1 MSFLAED
8 SAVSKVLYYVQR
20 FGDLN
25 PKIVGALGKLHNAEH
40 IINALKSRNK
50 LFVSLSPRHISLGLK
65 FYIVYSIANPRILLS
80 NLYNILDNIPYL
92 LAKNVMNP
100 KELIIGLVYTKQ
112 PSFIRGLEALV
123 SAGVI
128 KYYEVYEETQR
139 LEYPIDYSSFDFK
152 EWKYRNNFLVSERE
166 PFDFPDLSDD
176 FYPDTYDVTILGKK
190 QAHPTYSLKDISQST
205 RIPFKDVLYHYQN
218 HIVGKGLISV
228 YRVLLFIPDYRI
240 SIFFKDDKDLI
251 SELSRIPTLLY
262 ISKSEEMDYAMIVGQ
277 NYMLFDILNYL
288 NSLSEKYTDIS
299 IKVHP
304 NNSNYSLTASI
315 PYEHFNGKWNFN
327 PEVMVLRAE
336 AVNF

>member
-25 PKIVGALGKLHNAEH
+25 SQVIGALSKVKSTKT
-40 IINALKSRNK
+40 IIDELRLKKK
-50 LFVSLSPRHISLGLK
+50 LFVSLSPRHRSLGLK
-65 FYIVYSIANPRILLS
+65 YYIAYAIGNYNISLL
-80 NLYNILDNIPYL
+80 NVYNILDEIPVVIARNI
-92 LAKNVMNP
+92 MNP
-100 KELIIGLVYTKQ
+100 KELVMGLVYTTH

-228 YRVLLFIPDYRI
+228 YRTYLFPIDYRI

-336 AVNF
+336 ESL